1 MTYQLTTK
9 NIKSITLRVDKNG
22 IVKVS
27 APRRVSRAH
36 IDDFVARHKEWIE
49 RKIEGTQKYADGAI
63 VKYFDESYILQVRI
77 AQKNSIVESQNL
89 FGEKTLDIALK
100 AQGAEILARIQ
111 SANLKARIDKIQ
123 SEQIKKLIFKWYRQ
137 KSQNLIDSTIARYK
151 SAINR
156 EVARIS
162 LREMSSKWGSCN
174 YTKARISLNVALFAK
189 PQICFE
195 YVLLHEL
202 IHLIHPNHGKGFYA
216 MLDSLMPHWRKVK
229 ALLR

>member
-27 APRRVSRAH
+27 APFRVSRKR
-36 IDDFVARHKEWIE
+36 IDNFVAQNMEWIKSKLH
-49 RKIEGTQKYADGAI
+49 KIPKYADNE
-63 VKYFDESYILQVRI
+63 VVEYFGERYILQVRI
-77 AQKNSIVESQNL
+77 AQKNSIAESQNL
-89 FGEKTLDIALK
+89 FGEKTLDITIK
-100 AQGAEILARIQ
+100 AQNTEQISQIQ
-111 SANLKARIDKIQ
+111 RLNPKAKINKFQ
-123 SEQIKKLIFKWYRQ
+123 SQQIKKLIFKWYRQ

-156 EVARIS
+156 EVVRIS

-174 YTKARISLNVALFAK
+174 YTKARITLNVALFAR

-216 MLDSLMPHWRKVK
+216 MLNSLMPHWREVK

>member
-27 APRRVSRAH
+27 APRRVSRDR
-36 IDDFVARHKEWIE
+36 IDDFVAKHSEWIE
-49 RKIEGTQKYADGAI
+49 SKLQKIPKYADNEI
-63 VKYFDESYILQVRI
+63 VEYFGESYILQVRI
-77 AQKNSIVESQNL
+77 AQKNSIIESQNL
-89 FGEKTLDIALK
+89 FGEKTLDIAIK
-100 AQGAEILARIQ
+100 AQSAEMIARIQ
-111 SANLKARIDKIQ
+111 SANNYGRIDKIQ

-137 KSQNLIDSTIARYK
+137 KSQSLIDSIIARYK

-156 EVARIS
+156 EVARIT

-174 YTKARISLNVALFAK
+174 YTKARISLNVALFSK

-202 IHLIHPNHGKGFYA
+202 IHLIHPNHGRGFYA
-216 MLDSLMPHWRKVK
+216 MLDSLMPHWREVK

>member
-36 IDDFVARHKEWIE
+36 IDDFVARHKEWIA
-49 RKIEGTQKYADGAI
+49 RKIEGTQKYADGATI
-63 VKYFDESYILQVRI
+63 KYFDESYILQI
-77 AQKNSIVESQNL
+77 NFGAKNSVREAQNL
-89 FGEKTLDIALK
+89 FGEKTLEIALTR
-100 AQGAEILARIQ
+100 LD
-111 SANLKARIDKIQ
+111 SANIRKM
-123 SEQIKKLIFKWYRQ
+123 IFKWYRQ

-156 EVARIS
+156 EVRRIS
-162 LREMSSKWGSCN
+162 LREMTTKWGSCN
-174 YTKARISLNVALFAK
+174 YRNATISLNVALFRK
-189 PQICFE
+189 PQICIE

-216 MLDSLMPHWRKVK
+216 MLDSLMPHWREVK
-229 ALLR
+229 AILK

>member
-36 IDDFVARHKEWIE
+36 IDDFVAKHKEWIA

-63 VKYFDESYILQVRI
+63 VKYFGESYILQVRI

-89 FGEKTLDIALK
+89 FGEKTLEIALTR
-100 AQGAEILARIQ
+100 LD
-111 SANLKARIDKIQ
+111 SAN
-123 SEQIKKLIFKWYRQ
+123 IKKLIFKWYRQ
-137 KSQNLIDSTIARYK
+137 KSQNLLWQIVQHYK

-156 EVARIS
+156 DVRRIS
-162 LREMSSKWGSCN
+162 LREMTTKWGSCN
-174 YTKARISLNVALFAK
+174 YRNATISLNIALFRK
-189 PQICFE
+189 PQICIE

-202 IHLIHPNHGKGFYA
+202 VHLIHPNHGKGFYA
-216 MLDSLMPHWRKVK
+216 MLGELMPHWREVK
-229 ALLR
+229 NLLK

>member
-36 IDDFVARHKEWIE
+36 IDNFVEKHKEWIA
-49 RKIEGTQKYADGAI
+49 RKIEGTQKYTDGAI
-63 VKYFDESYILQVRI
+63 VKYFGESYILQVRI

-89 FGEKTLDIALK
+89 FGEKTLEIAL
-100 AQGAEILARIQ
+100 ARLD
-111 SANLKARIDKIQ
+111 SAN
-123 SEQIKKLIFKWYRQ
+123 IKKMIFKWYRQ

-156 EVARIS
+156 DVRRIS
-162 LREMSSKWGSCN
+162 LREMTTKWGSCN
-174 YTKARISLNVALFAK
+174 YRNATISLNIALFRK
-189 PQICFE
+189 PQICIE

-202 IHLIHPNHGKGFYA
+202 VHLIHPNHGAGFYA
-216 MLDSLMPHWRKVK
+216 MLGEIMPHWREVK
-229 ALLR
+229 AILK